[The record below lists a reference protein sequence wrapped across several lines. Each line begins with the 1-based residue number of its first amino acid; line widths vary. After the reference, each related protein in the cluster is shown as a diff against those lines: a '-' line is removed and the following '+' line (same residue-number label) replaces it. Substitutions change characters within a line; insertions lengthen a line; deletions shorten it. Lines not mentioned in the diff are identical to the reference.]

1 MKGSKHS
8 ATTTYDYFNI
18 IVLTVASVIG
28 LLYYRSLVASMFVS
42 FLYLIFAISQIIF
55 SVVHSNF
62 STYEIIACI
71 PAVLYMIHTVRLLSE
86 PLSEEERKII
96 ANKNKP
102 KKTPAS
108 EVDKLELDRKIQD
121 NLYHLGDL
129 YIPILNEKLH
139 SVVTLKNALQTEN
152 GYLFVYIS
160 DKPISFDLSAIET
173 EFNIN
178 LQDYYQIRPISN
190 TEFQILQREK

>member
-1 MKGSKHS
+1 MIVKGGFVH
-8 ATTTYDYFNI
+8 
-18 IVLTVASVIG
+18 VAF
-28 LLYYRSLVASMFVS
+28 A
-42 FLYLIFAISQIIF
+42 LIKRITI
-55 SVVHSNF
+55 
-62 STYEIIACI
+62 
-71 PAVLYMIHTVRLLSE
+71 
-86 PLSEEERKII
+86 
-96 ANKNKP
+96 
-102 KKTPAS
+102 
-108 EVDKLELDRKIQD
+108 
-121 NLYHLGDL
+121 GDL